1 VLSFLNK
8 WWQLFLQTV
17 SPKYFYTISG
27 AFIPWLSVIAGL
39 LISVGTVW
47 GLAFAPMDYL
57 QGNSYRIIFVHVPAA
72 SIALSGYFALAVCA
86 VISLVWKVKVA
97 EMVAR
102 AIAPLGAWF
111 CFLALVTGG
120 VWGKPTWGTYWV
132 WDARLT
138 SMLILLFLYIGVIAL
153 YNAYES
159 SATGAKAAAILA
171 IVGVVNLPIIKY
183 SVVWWNT
190 LHQGATFTLTAKPKM
205 PAEMWL
211 PLVLMILGFYTLFA
225 LLTVLKTRTIILQRE
240 RRTQWVRELVQAQ
253 ASGMESKNGL

>member
-1 VLSFLNK
+1 MFFLK
-8 WWQLFLQTV
+8 RWWQLFEQTV
-17 SPKYFYTISG
+17 SPKYFYFISER
-27 AFIPWLSVIAGL
+27 FIPWLAVFAGL
-39 LISVGTVW
+39 LITVGTVW
-47 GLAFAPMDYL
+47 GLAFAPADYL
-57 QGNSYRIIFVHVPAA
+57 QGNSYRIMFVHVPAA
-72 SIALSGYFALAVCA
+72 SLAMGGYFLLAICG
-86 VISLVWKVKVA
+86 VISLVWKVKTA
-97 EMVAR
+97 EMVAH
-102 AIAPLGAWF
+102 AVAPIGALF
-111 CFLALVTGG
+111 CFLSLVTGG
-120 VWGKPTWGTYWV
+120 IWGKPTWGTYWV

-138 SMLILLFLYIGVIAL
+138 SMLILLFLYMGIIAL

-240 RRTQWVRELVQAQ
+240 RRTQWVRELVQTQ

>member
-1 VLSFLNK
+1 MFFLK
-8 WWQLFLQTV
+8 RWWQLFEQTV
-17 SPKYFYTISG
+17 SPKYFYFISER
-27 AFIPWLSVIAGL
+27 FIPWLAVFAGL
-39 LISVGTVW
+39 LITVGTVW
-47 GLAFAPMDYL
+47 GLAFAPADYL
-57 QGNSYRIIFVHVPAA
+57 QGNSYRIMFVHVPAA
-72 SIALSGYFALAVCA
+72 SLAMGGYFLLAICG
-86 VISLVWKVKVA
+86 VISLVWKVKTA

-102 AIAPLGAWF
+102 AVAPIGALF
-111 CFLALVTGG
+111 CFLSLVTGG
-120 VWGKPTWGTYWV
+120 IWGKPTWGTYWV

-138 SMLILLFLYIGVIAL
+138 SMLILLFLYMGIIAL

-190 LHQGATFTLTAKPKM
+190 LHQGATFTMTAKPKM

-240 RRTQWVRELVQAQ
+240 RRTQWVRELVQTQ